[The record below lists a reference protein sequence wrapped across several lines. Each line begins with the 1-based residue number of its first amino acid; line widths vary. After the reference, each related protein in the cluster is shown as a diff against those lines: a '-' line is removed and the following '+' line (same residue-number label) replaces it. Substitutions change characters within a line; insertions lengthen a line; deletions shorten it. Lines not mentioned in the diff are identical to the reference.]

1 MLKQKMIIIS
11 LLVVVFMCSFVFIPG
26 CKNNEEVGSDNVTV
40 TTKSEETTTSEQT
53 TKTEE
58 TTEEAKRI
66 EKIGY
71 SPLTSQ
77 FEYFQ
82 RVILGMKQ
90 GCEEIGAELLI
101 DDPQSKLE
109 NQITGLENLITA
121 GAQSLVI
128 CCLDPVAVESV
139 VEEAKSKGIFVV
151 SHVSTFKGADVY
163 VGLDEYNF
171 GLAGGEAFA
180 KEISK
185 YLKDDKLI
193 VANLNS
199 DTLGEGLVQRNK
211 GELDGIK
218 KTYPDIEIVGNL
230 TAFDEATALSTVET
244 MLQANPDI
252 NVVVCTNDPAA
263 YGAISAI
270 EAAGKKLNE
279 DIFVCCLGDQFK
291 TLDLVEEGK
300 ILSSVTVSPE
310 ACGKLMVEV
319 SAKLFNGETLEKN
332 IFIPFEPVTLD
343 TVAKVREYKLS
354 FGPME

>member
-1 MLKQKMIIIS
+1 MSKLKIMVIAF
-11 LLVVVFMCSFVFIPG
+11 LAVVLAVAFIVMPG
-26 CKNNEEVGSDNVTV
+26 CKNSTATTENAETTV
-40 TTKSEETTTSEQT
+40 VAETTTT
-53 TKTEE
+53 AVAE
-58 TTEEAKRI
+58 TTEAGKKI

-90 GCEEIGAELLI
+90 GCSDIGAELLL
-101 DDPQSKLE
+101 DDPQNKLDK
-109 NQITGLENLITA
+109 QITGLENLLTA

-139 VEEAKSKGIFVV
+139 VNEAKSKDIFVV
-151 SHVSTFKGADVY
+151 SHVSTFKGADTY

-180 KEISK
+180 KEVSK
-185 YLKDDKLI
+185 YLKDKKLV

-211 GELDGIK
+211 GELDGLK
-218 KTYPDIEIVGNL
+218 KTFPDANIVANS
-230 TAFDEATALSTVET
+230 TAYDEATALSTVET

-252 NVVVCTNDPAA
+252 NVVVCTNDPSA
-263 YGAISAI
+263 YGAIDAI
-270 EAAGKKLNE
+270 ESAGKELNK

-291 TLDLVEEGK
+291 TLDLVEQGK

-310 ACGKLMVEV
+310 ATGKLMVEV
-319 SAKLFNGETLEKN
+319 SVKLFSGEAVEENTY
-332 IFIPFEPVTLD
+332 IPFEPLTKD